1 MEAWKFFQAIRPPDM
16 NCNYIGSARLP
27 VRLLVLT
34 QKMVSGHVILTNRG
48 FSTTSDYRRQFLP

>member
-1 MEAWKFFQAIRPPDM
+1 MTFCWFAGMEAWKFFQAIRPPDM

-34 QKMVSGHVILTNRG
+34 QKMVSGHVILTNRRLLAV
-48 FSTTSDYRRQFLP
+48 Y